1 MIEPLRQSAE
11 RTLRRFAPP
20 LYRWLRRRSG
30 QRLANRFSTAEER
43 FRHIYD
49 TNHWD
54 EAETVSGPGSTME
67 ETEPNLSLIHITEP
81 TRPERVSYSG

>member
-30 QRLANRFSTAEER
+30 QRLAKRFSTAEER
-43 FRHIYD
+43 FQHIYD
-49 TNHWD
+49 TNHW
-54 EAETVSGPGSTME
+54 
-67 ETEPNLSLIHITEP
+67 
-81 TRPERVSYSG
+81 Y